1 MYMPSD
7 ETDRLSA
14 VARRLYGY
22 AAERHAFSEAEA
34 GEALGE
40 SVAAALA
47 ELAAAHLIQPRSRPA
62 APAGDDGRP
71 GEPERVCWSAV
82 SPRAAVAR
90 TLAPLALRVRETHDE
105 MDRLRVRLEE
115 LLPSYEAGTDLRDR
129 GGANSL
135 ELVTDPAAL
144 QDLIGEL
151 VASAE
156 SEVLTCHPGGG
167 RSTATLEGA
176 VVRDE
181 AMLARGVKM
190 RTLYQHTARYSR
202 PTAAYV
208 ERVTALG
215 SQVRT
220 VGDGLMRMI
229 LVDRHT
235 GLMEVQD
242 DIKAALVV
250 REPNVV
256 HFMAQTFDRC
266 WAEAEPFSTTVGPD
280 QARSISD
287 ELRQTIVRLLAEG
300 LEDKVIARRL
310 GMSERTCQ
318 RHIAEVMRA
327 VGAKSRFQAGFLLS
341 ATVAAAAQAAEAEAA
356 TAAGAGAGGAAAD
369 PAPLTHPPAGAP
381 ESAAPGATAGTA

>member
-1 MYMPSD
+1 MPSD
-7 ETDRLSA
+7 ETDQLSS
-14 VARRLYGY
+14 VARRLYAY
-22 AAERHAFSEAEA
+22 AAERYAFSETEAAES
-34 GEALGE
+34 LGE
-40 SVAAALA
+40 PVGAALA
-47 ELAAAHLIQPRSRPA
+47 ELAAAHLIQPRSLPA
-62 APAGDDGRP
+62 AAPGGGADGTADGGGPAPVR
-71 GEPERVCWSAV
+71 WSAV

-105 MDRLRVRLEE
+105 MDRLRGRLEE
-115 LLPSYEAGTDLRDR
+115 LLPSYEAATDLRDR
-129 GGANSL
+129 GGANAL

-151 VASAE
+151 TASAGT
-156 SEVLTCHPGGG
+156 EVLTCHPGGG

-181 AMLARGVKM
+181 AMLARGVRM

-235 GLMEVQD
+235 GLMEVRD

-256 HFMAQTFDRC
+256 QFMVQTFERC
-266 WAEAEPFSTTVGPD
+266 WSEAEPFSTTIGPE

-318 RHIAEVMRA
+318 RHIAEIMRA

-341 ATVAAAAQAAEAEAA
+341 ATAAASAASAEAA
-356 TAAGAGAGGAAAD
+356 ASAASVAPAASTD
-369 PAPLTHPPAGAP
+369 PLTHPPAGVP
-381 ESAAPGATAGTA
+381 ESAAPDGTAGTS

>member
-1 MYMPSD
+1 MPSD
-7 ETDRLSA
+7 ETDQLSS
-14 VARRLYGY
+14 VARRLYAF

-34 GEALGE
+34 GEVLGE
-40 SVAAALA
+40 SVGAALA

-62 APAGDDGRP
+62 AGTGTGTGAGTATTAATATAAPADCPDGP
-71 GEPERVCWSAV
+71 ARVCWSAV

-115 LLPSYEAGTDLRDR
+115 LLPAYEAGTDLRDR
-129 GGANSL
+129 GGANAL
-135 ELVTDPAAL
+135 ELVTDPVAL

-151 VASAE
+151 VASAG

-176 VVRDE
+176 VNRDE
-181 AMLARGVKM
+181 AMLARGVRM

-208 ERVTALG
+208 ERVAALG

-229 LVDRHT
+229 IVDRHT

-242 DIKAALVV
+242 DTKAALVV

-256 HFMAQTFDRC
+256 HFMLQTFERT
-266 WAEAEPFSTTVGPD
+266 WAEAEAFSTTVGPD

-318 RHIAEVMRA
+318 RHIAEIMRA

-341 ATVAAAAQAAEAEAA
+341 AA
-356 TAAGAGAGGAAAD
+356 TAASAVSSA
-369 PAPLTHPPAGAP
+369 APLTHPPAGAP
-381 ESAAPGATAGTA
+381 ESAGPDGTAGTV

>member
-1 MYMPSD
+1 MPSD
-7 ETDRLSA
+7 ETDQLSS
-14 VARRLYGY
+14 VARRLYAF

-34 GEALGE
+34 GEVLGE
-40 SVAAALA
+40 SVGAALA

-62 APAGDDGRP
+62 AGTGTGTGTAATAATATAAPADCPDGP
-71 GEPERVCWSAV
+71 ARVCWSAV

-115 LLPSYEAGTDLRDR
+115 LLPAYEAGTDLRDR
-129 GGANSL
+129 GGANAL
-135 ELVTDPAAL
+135 ELVTDPVAL

-151 VASAE
+151 VASAG

-176 VVRDE
+176 VNRDE
-181 AMLARGVKM
+181 AMLARGVRM

-208 ERVTALG
+208 ERVAALG

-229 LVDRHT
+229 IVDRHT

-242 DIKAALVV
+242 DTKAALVV

-256 HFMAQTFDRC
+256 HFMLQTFERT
-266 WAEAEPFSTTVGPD
+266 WAEAEAFSTTVGPD

-318 RHIAEVMRA
+318 RHIAEIMRA

-341 ATVAAAAQAAEAEAA
+341 AA
-356 TAAGAGAGGAAAD
+356 TAASA
-369 PAPLTHPPAGAP
+369 APLTHPPAGAP
-381 ESAAPGATAGTA
+381 ESAGPDGTAGTV